1 MVARL
6 RRRRG
11 ASSFV
16 ALAAATAASLV
27 LAACGGGSSAA
38 TSGVTGATSGNGA
51 AGATVSSD
59 TAAVQA
65 LVDKALL
72 THLDVA
78 TLDPIMKE
86 TFGVAATPLT
96 SEQEATALTCWKA
109 NSCSIPGGGDITVGI
124 ADGFGGNSWR
134 KFSKMEAIL
143 QALHYPRV
151 GKFIYLDAN
160 GDLAKMQTNVRSLVA
175 QGAKVIIT
183 YNDFGAAMLPT
194 FQQAA
199 AQGVKIATYASPVP
213 GATAQQVTQV
223 IPDLCTLGKEQA
235 DATAKIV
242 GDNAEVAI
250 FNGAPG
256 NPQGKAWNKCALEQF
271 ASTYPGIKVT
281 ATEDTGWTPD
291 GDYKAASAVIASGK
305 PIKAILADY
314 ADPMTQIYKAYEQAG
329 KVSPAY
335 VTWTVNNDLNKVW
348 AQAQGTPG
356 AFGLVYTN
364 GTNWT
369 ARVALTA
376 AMDALD
382 GKGSTS
388 GVVQFPQPFV
398 TANKDSWVQNRPGD
412 YVASLLVSDSLLDK
426 MLAK

>member
-1 MVARL
+1 
-6 RRRRG
+6 
-11 ASSFV
+11 V
-16 ALAAATAASLV
+16 ALVAAAAASLA
-27 LAACGGGSSAA
+27 LAACGGSSTAAPGATGSASGTESASASAA
-38 TSGVTGATSGNGA
+38 ADPAV
-51 AGATVSSD
+51 
-59 TAAVQA
+59 VQA
-65 LVDKALL
+65 AVDKALL
-72 THLDVA
+72 KHVEVS
-78 TLDPIMKE
+78 TLDPVMQQA
-86 TFGVAATPLT
+86 FALATQPLT
-96 SEQEATALTCWKA
+96 PEQEATALECWKA
-109 NSCSIPGGGDITVGI
+109 NTCTIPGGGDITVGV

-143 QALHYPRV
+143 QALHYPQV

-175 QGAKVIIT
+175 QGAKVITT

-194 FQQAA
+194 FQQAST
-199 AQGVKIATYASPVP
+199 QGVKIATYASPVP
-213 GATAQQVTQV
+213 GATAAQVTQV

-235 DATAKIV
+235 DATAEIV
-242 GDNAEVAI
+242 GDSGEIAI

-271 ASTYPGIKVT
+271 AAKYPGITVT

-314 ADPMTQIYKAYEQAG
+314 ADPMPQIFKAYDQAG

-348 AQAQGTPG
+348 AQAKGTPK
-356 AFGLVYTN
+356 AFDLVYTN

-369 ARVALTA
+369 ARVAVTA
-376 AMDALD
+376 AMNALD
-382 GKGSTS
+382 GKPAES

-398 TANKDSWVQNRPGD
+398 TADETSWVQDRPGD
-412 YVASLLVSDSLLDK
+412 FVASLLVSDSLLDK